1 VQYSDGIVI
10 SAARFTV
17 RREKRKELVMTLDSL
32 AERIRREKGCKT
44 YRVFDDEKDDD
55 AFVLIS
61 EWESRSDWDRH
72 LLSEHFM
79 ILKGS
84 VRILGNGES
93 LSFKLMTPGL

>member
-17 RREKRKELVMTLDSL
+17 RREKHKELVMTLDSL
-32 AERIRREKGCKT
+32 AQLIRSEKGCKT
-44 YRVFDDEKDDD
+44 YRVFEDEKEDD
-55 AFVLIS
+55 ALVLIS
-61 EWESRSDWDRH
+61 EWESLPDWDRH
-72 LLSEHFM
+72 VHSEHFT

-93 LSFKLMTPGL
+93 LNFKLMTPGP